1 MNMRFRTNLIT
12 LRYLDSLRLGNSKN
26 IRLSQFIS
34 TQQIA
39 VYVETGKVII
49 PTETITLPKPH
60 DKQMEETTLF
70 ANSNINK
77 PLRRKETLV
86 KR

>member
-1 MNMRFRTNLIT
+1 MRFRTNLIT
-12 LRYLDSLRLGNSKN
+12 LRYLDSVRLGNILKYSPIK
-26 IRLSQFIS
+26 IIS

-49 PTETITLPKPH
+49 PKETMTSPKPH
-60 DKQMEETTLF
+60 DKQMEETTLL
-70 ANSNINK
+70 ANSKIEK

-86 KR
+86 KP